1 MNLDRNGKIAQLPKH
16 VREELNRRLDN
27 GERGQPLLQ
36 WLNSQPEVRAL
47 VAAEFDGWP
56 LSKHNLS
63 RWRRGGYTEWKR
75 QQETRDLAQQMITE
89 AGEFQPAGAPPLTDR
104 MAVWVTARY
113 LLSVRRL
120 TEQAG
125 AEASDLPAV
134 AGILPRLGG
143 APPRRPLRGAFKNR
157 AGPGVAAERGGDKAS
172 GRPSARGTSETQ
184 QDPGRKPADAGDSR
198 VPCRGW
204 PWGWRAAHRL
214 LWREG
219 KNRGFPYATTPNSL
233 TTFRHRTN

>member
-1 MNLDRNGKIAQLPKH
+1 MNLDRNGKIARLPKY

-47 VAAEFDGWP
+47 VATEFDGWP

-63 RWRRGGYTEWKR
+63 QWRRGGYAEWSR
-75 QQETRDLAQQMITE
+75 QQETRDLARQMITE

-120 TEQAG
+120 TEQTG
-125 AEASDLPAV
+125 TDGTDLPVLQEFCRDLV
-134 AGILPRLGG
+134 ALRRGDHCAARLKIEQDRLWRRSEAAIRRQA
-143 APPRRPLRGAFKNR
+143 APPQ
-157 AGPGVAAERGGDKAS
+157 AEQVK
-172 GRPSARGTSETQ
+172 PSETQ
-184 QDPGRKPADAGDSR
+184 DGNRPAPATPPSAAGGGHGPDLPSTTA
-198 VPCRGW
+198 G
-204 PWGWRAAHRL
+204 GEAAKI
-214 LWREG
+214 G
-219 KNRGFPYATTPNSL
+219 VSPMPSL
-233 TTFRHRTN
+233 HIP